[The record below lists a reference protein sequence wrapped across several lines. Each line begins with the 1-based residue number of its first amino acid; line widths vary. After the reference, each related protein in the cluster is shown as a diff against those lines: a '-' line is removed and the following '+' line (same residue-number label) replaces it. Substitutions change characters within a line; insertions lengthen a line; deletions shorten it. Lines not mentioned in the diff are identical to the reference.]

1 MIVARVRPGL
11 PVSILWK
18 GIAVSDRSKEQLGSE
33 AQDDLHVSL
42 PMEAFKAA
50 LPYLVAMLLIAVAG
64 YWLIDPAPP
73 KKIVISISKQDGNY
87 QAYASLYGVLL
98 QQQGV
103 TLDIRETEGP
113 AQSLEALRKKDS
125 GVDMALI
132 PGGVARLESTAGLV
146 SLGSLYY
153 EPVWIFAKLKPEVGS
168 LSGLKGKRIAVGRAG
183 SGSRILSGM
192 LLDAAGVTANNSK
205 LLEIGDEEAANA
217 LKNGMV
223 DAIFLSG
230 VPTTPLIQ
238 QVAAMPGVGLADLSD
253 AEAISRQFEFLHHL
267 VLPKG
272 ALSLEHNNPPHDV
285 HMLAPTVS
293 LVARESMHQALIYL
307 VLKVITRVHGGV
319 GMLQQAGEFPSGKDS
334 DFEVSSQAKQFF
346 VSGPPFLDRYLPFW
360 AATFVNRVLI
370 VLVPLIAIAI
380 PLSRVAPAV
389 YAWLIKSR
397 IYKLY
402 GELRFLE
409 LQLRNARQDEFPR
422 IRKELDTI
430 ESRVNT
436 MRLPVAFSSHLY
448 ELRSHIG
455 LVRARLRF

>member
-1 MIVARVRPGL
+1 M
-11 PVSILWK
+11 
-18 GIAVSDRSKEQLGSE
+18 SDRTKEQQNSA
-33 AQDDLHVSL
+33 AQDGLRVSL
-42 PMEAFKAA
+42 LKEAFKAV

-87 QAYASLYGVLL
+87 QAYASLYGVLI

-103 TLDIRETEGP
+103 TLEIRESEGP
-113 AQSLEALRKKDS
+113 AQSLEALRNKEA

-132 PGGVARLESTAGLV
+132 PGGVARLESTVGLV

-153 EPVWIFAKLKPEVGS
+153 EPIWIFNKLKPGVGS
-168 LSGLKGKRIAVGRAG
+168 LSDLRGKRIAVGRPG

-192 LLDAAGVTANNSK
+192 LLDAAGVSTGNSK
-205 LLEIGDEEAANA
+205 LMEIGDEEAANA

-238 QVAAMPGVGLADLSD
+238 QVASMPGVGLADLSE
-253 AEAISRQFEFLHHL
+253 AEAISRQFDFLHHL

-272 ALSLEHNNPPHDV
+272 ALSLEYDIPPHDV

-293 LVARESMHQALIYL
+293 LVARESMHQALMYL
-307 VLKVITRVHGGV
+307 VLKVITRVHGGA

-346 VSGPPFLDRYLPFW
+346 ESGPPFLDRYLPFW

-370 VLVPLIAIAI
+370 ILVPLVAIAI
-380 PLSRVAPAV
+380 PLSRVAPAT

-409 LQLRNARQDEFPR
+409 LQLRNAQQDEFPR
-422 IRKELDTI
+422 IRKELDAI
-430 ESRVNT
+430 ESKVNN

-455 LVRARLRF
+455 LVRTRLRL